1 MQTFKKI
8 LFATDFSDCA
18 AHAQVYAFAFAARF
32 KAELHIVHAV
42 DTTYP
47 AYAGVYGFGVE
58 VEHHIAE
65 VKQQARQDLAAVGAA
80 ARDAGLTVHTHLL
93 TGRPAESVVDEAQ
106 KLGCDLIVTGTHGRS
121 GFDHFLFGSNAE
133 RIVRF
138 SAVPVLAVKPRE
150 REFVKQSGEFT
161 LKRVLCPCDL
171 SPLAEQAATF
181 AAEICRLFG
190 AELTLLHVIDN
201 RLEYPLVMPDA
212 ALFDPE
218 EIRRRAVEKLNAIAA
233 KLKDVKVSVE
243 VITGAPE
250 KLIAEA
256 ARDNSA
262 DLIAMT
268 THGRGGLSRALLGST
283 AEKLVRIAKVPTLT
297 IRPK

>member
-1 MQTFKKI
+1 MQTFRKI

-18 AHAQVYAFAFAARF
+18 AHAQIYAFAFAPRF
-32 KAELHIVHAV
+32 KAELHIAHAV

-47 AYAGVYGFGVE
+47 SYAGVYGFGVE
-58 VEHHIAE
+58 VEHHIAD
-65 VKQQARQDLAAVGAA
+65 VKKQARQDLAAVACA
-80 ARDAGLTVHTHLL
+80 ARGAGLTAHTHLL
-93 TGRPAESVVDEAQ
+93 IGRPAEAVVDEAQ
-106 KLGCDLIVTGTHGRS
+106 KLDCDLIITGTHGRG

-138 SAVPVLAVKPRE
+138 SPIPVLAVKPRE
-150 REFVKQSGEFT
+150 REFVHEAGKFT

-171 SPLAEQAATF
+171 SPLAEQAAGF

-201 RLEYPLVMPDA
+201 RLEYPLVLPDA
-212 ALFDPE
+212 ALFAPE
-218 EIRRRAVEKLNAIAA
+218 EIRRRAAEKLKPIAA

-256 ARDNSA
+256 ARDKSI
-262 DLIAMT
+262 DLIALT
-268 THGRGGLSRALLGST
+268 THGRGGLSRALVGST
-283 AEKLVRIAKVPTLT
+283 AEKLVRIASVPTLT